1 MTDRLRHRGPDGR
14 GERVSGRFGIGH
26 RRLAVIDLSTG
37 AQPLGNEDGTIW
49 VTYNGEIYNFQELR
63 RELQGLGHRFHTDH
77 CDTEV
82 IVHGYEEWG
91 EACVEHFRGMFAFAI
106 LDERQRRFFLARDRL
121 GVKPLYYYLTPDRI
135 CFASELQAFAELDE
149 PPRKVSLRAVDL
161 YLEHLYIPAPWTI
174 FENVYKLEPGWTLS
188 VDERGKVEKR
198 RYWRLE
204 FDPDYD
210 VSEEEWTERL
220 EVELAEAVRMRL
232 VADVP
237 VGAFLSGGI
246 DSSLVVSQMSRL
258 MPQPVK
264 TFTIAFHDAEYNEA
278 DVASKTAARL
288 GTGHRQQ
295 LIDPSEESCLPELVR
310 HFGEP
315 FADSSMMPT
324 FAVSRLARENVT
336 VALTGD
342 GGDEA
347 FAGYSWLQGIV
358 NLFRGPAASW
368 TDALGRLARQQLG
381 RMNIWPERTQ
391 PLQVLRQAT
400 SCFSCAGRRQ
410 LWRDDVGRT
419 AGDRPSLVSLA
430 EDDLRGLDL
439 CSQVQWLDY
448 QWYLP
453 SDILTKVDVTSMY
466 HALEVR
472 VPLVDHRLVELA
484 ARIPSQF
491 KARMNGSGV
500 SGKYLLRKLA
510 SRCLGPDVAT
520 YRKHGF
526 AVPLSDW
533 LKGEKLARLRQ
544 SLLAPESRLI
554 ELFSR
559 AAIKRLLAEEGRGN
573 TRSLQLWTLAVLA
586 EWFRQHPDAV
596 IG

>member
-91 EACVEHFRGMFAFAI
+91 EACVEHFRGMFAFAV
-106 LDERQRRFFLARDRL
+106 LDERQRRFFLVRDRL
-121 GVKPLYYYLTPDRI
+121 GVKPLYYFLSPDRL

-210 VSEEEWTERL
+210 VSEEEWTETL
-220 EVELAEAVRMRL
+220 EAELAEAVRMRL

-264 TFTIAFHDAEYNEA
+264 TFTIAFQDVEYNEA
-278 DVASKTAARL
+278 DVASTTAARL
-288 GTGHRQQ
+288 GTSHRQQ
-295 LIDPSEESCLPELVR
+295 LIDPADQGCLPELVR

-324 FAVSRLARENVT
+324 LAVSRLARENVT

-358 NLFRGPAASW
+358 NLFRGPASSW

-419 AGDRPSLVSLA
+419 ARDRPSLVSLA

-491 KARMNGSGV
+491 KARMNGSGL
-500 SGKYLLRKLA
+500 SGKYLLRRLA

-533 LKGEKLARLRQ
+533 LKGEKLAGLQ
-544 SLLAPESRLI
+544 HSLLAPESRLD

-559 AAIKRLLAEEGRGN
+559 AAIKRLLVEERSGN
-573 TRSLQLWTLAVLA
+573 TRNLQLWTLTVLA

-596 IG
+596 IA